1 LGRESG
7 RTSWPGPSSVNANRL
22 LALYLTKI
30 MPILIKWHGHAC
42 FEIGDHVTIVTDPHD
57 GRSIG
62 LKPPSAKADIVLISH
77 KHFDHA
83 DGLPYVRKDGTV
95 VIDRP
100 GSYEVRGVKITGVS
114 TYHDESRGAR
124 RGPNTA
130 YAFEVEGIRFCHLGD
145 LGHVLSEEQARSL
158 RPVDV
163 LMIPV
168 GGTFTIDAR
177 QADRVAE
184 MLSPRLIIPMHFKV
198 PGLNLP
204 IAGVEAFVAKK
215 ENVER
220 ASSNTYSI
228 SKEALPSQPKIV
240 VLSPP

>member
-1 LGRESG
+1 
-7 RTSWPGPSSVNANRL
+7 
-22 LALYLTKI
+22 
-30 MPILIKWHGHAC
+30 MPITIKWHGHAC
-42 FEIGDHVTIVTDPHD
+42 FEIKDCVTIVTDPHD

-62 LKPPSAKADIVLISH
+62 LKPPSAKADIVLVSH
-77 KHFDHA
+77 KHFDHV
-83 DGLPYVRKDGTV
+83 DGLPYVKKDGTV
-95 VIDRP
+95 VIDKS
-100 GSYEVRGVKITGVS
+100 GSYEVKGVKITGVP
-114 TYHDESRGAR
+114 TYHDESRGAK
-124 RGPNTA
+124 RGPNIV
-130 YAFEVEGIRFCHLGD
+130 YVFEVEGVRFCHLGD
-145 LGHVLSEEQARSL
+145 LGHVPSEDQARSL

-177 QADRVAE
+177 QAEKVAG
-184 MLSPRLIIPMHFKV
+184 MLSPRLTIPMHFKV

-204 IAGVEAFVAKK
+204 IAGVEAFVAGK

-220 ASSNTYSI
+220 ILSNVYSI

>member
-1 LGRESG
+1 MSI
-7 RTSWPGPSSVNANRL
+7 T
-22 LALYLTKI
+22 
-30 MPILIKWHGHAC
+30 IKWHGHAC
-42 FEIGDHVTIVTDPHD
+42 FEIKNDVAIVTDPHD

-83 DGLPYVRKDGTV
+83 DGLSYVKKDGTV
-95 VIDRP
+95 VIDKP
-100 GSYEVRGVKITGVS
+100 GSYEVRSVKITGVL
-114 TYHDESRGAR
+114 TYHDESRGAK

-130 YAFEVEGIRFCHLGD
+130 YVFDVKGVRFCHLGD
-145 LGHVLSEEQARSL
+145 LGHVLSEDQARSL

-168 GGTFTIDAR
+168 GGVFTIDAR
-177 QADRVAE
+177 QAERVVE
-184 MLSPRLIIPMHFKV
+184 MLSPRLTIPMHFKI

-204 IAGVEAFVAKK
+204 IAGVEAFVAGRGD
-215 ENVER
+215 VER
-220 ASSNTYSI
+220 VPSNAYSV
-228 SKEALPSQPKIV
+228 SKEALPSRPKIV

>member
-1 LGRESG
+1 
-7 RTSWPGPSSVNANRL
+7 
-22 LALYLTKI
+22 
-30 MPILIKWHGHAC
+30 MPVTIKWHGHAC
-42 FEIGDHVTIVTDPHD
+42 FEVKDSVTIVTDPHD

-83 DGLPYVRKDGTV
+83 DGLPYVKKNGTV
-95 VIDRP
+95 VIDKP
-100 GSYEVRGVKITGVS
+100 GNYEVMGVKITGVL
-114 TYHDESRGAR
+114 TYHDESRGTK

-130 YAFEVEGIRFCHLGD
+130 YVFEVEDVRFCHLGD
-145 LGHVLSEEQARSL
+145 LGHVLSEDQARSL

-177 QADRVAE
+177 QAEKVVE
-184 MLSPRLIIPMHFKV
+184 MLSPRLVIPMHFKV
-198 PGLNLP
+198 PRLNLP
-204 IAGVEAFVAKK
+204 IAGVEAFVARK

-220 ASSNTYSI
+220 MPSNSYSI

>member
-1 LGRESG
+1 MTIEIR
-7 RTSWPGPSSVNANRL
+7 
-22 LALYLTKI
+22 
-30 MPILIKWHGHAC
+30 WHGHSC
-42 FEIGDHVTIVTDPHD
+42 FEMRNHVTLVLDPHD
-57 GRSIG
+57 GVSIG

-83 DGLPYVRKDGTV
+83 NGLSYVKKNGTV

-100 GSYEVRGVKITGVS
+100 GNYEVKGVRIIGLP

-124 RGPNTA
+124 RGSNII
-130 YAFEVEGIRFCHLGD
+130 YLFEIEGIRFCHLGD
-145 LGHVLSEEQARSL
+145 LGHVLSEDQARLL

-177 QADRVAE
+177 QANDVIKL
-184 MLSPRLIIPMHFKV
+184 LSPRMVIPMHFKV

-204 IAGVEAFVAKK
+204 IASVESFIAGRGD
-215 ENVER
+215 VER
-220 ASSNTYSI
+220 IPSNTYKLSRETI
-228 SKEALPSQPKIV
+228 PFELKIL

>member
-1 LGRESG
+1 
-7 RTSWPGPSSVNANRL
+7 
-22 LALYLTKI
+22 
-30 MPILIKWHGHAC
+30 MPIEIRWHGHAC
-42 FEIGDHVTIVTDPHD
+42 FEVKNHVALVVDPHD
-57 GRSIG
+57 GTSIG

-83 DGLPYVRKDGTV
+83 DGLPYVKKNGTV
-95 VIDRP
+95 VIDKP
-100 GSYEVRGVKITGVS
+100 GNYEVKGVKIVGIP
-114 TYHDESRGAR
+114 TYHDESRGAK
-124 RGPNTA
+124 RGSNIV
-130 YAFEVEGIRFCHLGD
+130 YLFEIDGIRFCHLGD
-145 LGHVLSEEQARSL
+145 LGHVLSEEQARFL

-177 QADRVAE
+177 QANDVIKQ
-184 MLSPRLIIPMHFKV
+184 LSPRLVIPMHFKI

-204 IAGVEAFVAKK
+204 ITSVESFIAGK

-220 ASSNTYSI
+220 VPSNTYRLSREI
-228 SKEALPSQPKIV
+228 IPAKLKIV